1 MVFMTASVIAYHC
14 GEIQKNLGI
23 ATAAVGVATASLEL
37 SKNLLKVALIS
48 GNPWAIAG
56 AAAAVGVSAAG
67 LAAAVALVAHYTQ
80 KLMDCEASHG
90 TASGGCNSGNCG
102 IG

>member
-56 AAAAVGVSAAG
+56 AAASCRGFRCWARSRSRARGTLHAETHG
-67 LAAAVALVAHYTQ
+67 L
-80 KLMDCEASHG
+80 
-90 TASGGCNSGNCG
+90 
-102 IG
+102 